1 MSDITQQID
10 FLVVRFIDSKLCT
23 SWNLGNSDLKVS
35 GPCLPAYTDILNG
48 NNIATYKQDNIGL
61 EQM

>member
-10 FLVVRFIDSKLCT
+10 FLVVRFIDS
-23 SWNLGNSDLKVS
+23 SWNLSNSDLKVS